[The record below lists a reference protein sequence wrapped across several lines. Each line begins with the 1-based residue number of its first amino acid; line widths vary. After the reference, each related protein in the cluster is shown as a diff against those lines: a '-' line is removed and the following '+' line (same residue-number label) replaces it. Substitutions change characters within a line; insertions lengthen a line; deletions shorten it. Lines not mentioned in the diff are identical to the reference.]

1 MNKAIDELLT
11 AWAEEKRRIEVGD
24 PIGPM
29 GVKCSLAAAIDSKG
43 VVIPSTRRG
52 SYQGDPRFPVTEL
65 VVNMLR
71 YDLQR
76 VVYEHYLVHP
86 GEYDSNAR
94 ELGYGCTRSYY
105 NALDT
110 AHQHVRQSLSQ
121 RLAA

>member
-1 MNKAIDELLT
+1 LIKPIDDLLV
-11 AWAEEKRRIEVGD
+11 AWAEERMRIEVGD

-29 GVKCSLAAAIDSKG
+29 AVKCSLAAAIDSKG

-65 VVNMLR
+65 VVNQLR
-71 YDLQR
+71 YDLER
-76 VVYEHYLVHP
+76 IVYEHYLHSP
-86 GEYDSNAR
+86 GEAASNAR
-94 ELGYGCTRSYY
+94 RLGYGCTASYY

-110 AHQHVRQSLSQ
+110 AHHHVRHALSE